1 MIKCRSWLSTN
12 TRQSSNEYMYKGQT
26 TTSNISDNQMQWVF
40 HLEFSCLH
48 ASFYLSITCFR
59 ALLHSWRS
67 DDTLLNSGGGN
78 HPGLQPRWYFQVD
91 FPIKS
96 RVLSIF
102 GFFHPVSLDWII
114 WPWCPLKVLCH
125 LQKAKYRQIFLWS
138 FRAPWHIQFADL
150 LVGTRFNKVQK
161 TWPKAFDLSLAHR
174 IAIPIASR

>member
-1 MIKCRSWLSTN
+1 
-12 TRQSSNEYMYKGQT
+12 
-26 TTSNISDNQMQWVF
+26 MQWIF
-40 HLEFSCLH
+40 HLEFACLH

-67 DDTLLNSGGGN
+67 DHALLNSGGGN

-102 GFFHPVSLDWII
+102 GFFHRESLDWII
-114 WPWCPLKVLCH
+114 WPWCPMKILCH

-138 FRAPWHIQFADL
+138 FRAPWFDTYNL
-150 LVGTRFNKVQK
+150 LSFLLEPGLTSFKRFGRKPS
-161 TWPKAFDLSLAHR
+161 TWVRLTGLLYQSHSPKCLFIYLKPMD
-174 IAIPIASR
+174 